1 MRKSKRR
8 RLELPFLASSVP
20 NLSLDNLG
28 IDIQGA
34 SGELNANGGL
44 RLEVELVLGEPRQ
57 QIRLPNSGVSDQHN
71 LKQVVVV
78 IVTSVTRH
86 SKLLLLLQLAAN
98 ILLFLLFI
106 YLWVFRLIS
115 SIVQKWNNRPLL
127 SSATATATQFQIYLY
142 LYIWEFYSSFSF
154 PLSVMERWC
163 VQYSVCVVGS
173 VKVLKK
179 KKSSI
184 YHPALFMLSL
194 FNKYKYK
201 CLWNI

>member
-1 MRKSKRR
+1 MKSSGNKISFLFFYFYFGMWR

-28 IDIQGA
+28 IDIQSA

-86 SKLLLLLQLAAN
+86 SKLLLLLLQLAAN

-106 YLWVFRLIS
+106 YGYFVWFPQLYKNGTTEPSSHQLQQQLPNSKYIFIYWSFNLLFLFLFRWWNGGVYSTVYVLWEA
-115 SIVQKWNNRPLL
+115 W
-127 SSATATATQFQIYLY
+127 
-142 LYIWEFYSSFSF
+142 
-154 PLSVMERWC
+154 
-163 VQYSVCVVGS
+163 
-173 VKVLKK
+173 
-179 KKSSI
+179 
-184 YHPALFMLSL
+184 
-194 FNKYKYK
+194 K
-201 CLWNI
+201 CK

>member
-86 SKLLLLLQLAAN
+86 SKLLLLLLQLAAN

-106 YLWVFRLIS
+106 YGYFV
-115 SIVQKWNNRPLL
+115 
-127 SSATATATQFQIYLY
+127 
-142 LYIWEFYSSFSF
+142 
-154 PLSVMERWC
+154 
-163 VQYSVCVVGS
+163 
-173 VKVLKK
+173 
-179 KKSSI
+179 
-184 YHPALFMLSL
+184 
-194 FNKYKYK
+194 
-201 CLWNI
+201 